1 MLPAEAPGR
10 YAASMRRYRRL
21 LAYAVAQWPALLL
34 VVALSLAL
42 SAVAALQ
49 PWPLKVLV
57 DHAVGDVPA
66 PDALRAMLDAL
77 APASPALALV
87 AAAALA
93 SFVLFMLGA
102 ALDAGLIWLWALAG
116 QRMIY
121 ALAADLFAQFQ
132 RLSLIYHGRR
142 TVGDALGRLT
152 EDTWSVYAVSDAL
165 LVAPARHLLTL
176 AAVGAV
182 AWQLDAQLTL
192 VALLAAPL
200 LAVLALL
207 LGRPLTGRERRER
220 ETRSRLMAFVQQTL
234 AATPIVQA
242 FCAEDRNRDRFLDLS
257 ERSVAAS
264 RGNAIAK
271 RGYMLV
277 NGTAATAGFAV
288 VLYAGGQ
295 AVLEGRIS
303 LGTLLVFVA
312 YIRSLQNAFLGLL
325 RTYGA
330 LKSAGARIERVMEV
344 LEARDRVP
352 ESPHARPV
360 PAPGAGGGRHVSLD
374 GVTFG
379 YEPER
384 PVLRDLTLD
393 VRAGETV
400 AIVGATGAGK
410 STLVSLVPRFFDPW
424 QGRVRID
431 DVDVRELRLAD
442 VRAQVALVLQEP
454 FLLPL
459 SVAENIA
466 YGRPE
471 AGRDEV
477 VAAAVAANAHDFIR
491 ALPQGY
497 DTPVGER
504 GVTLSGGERQRLAI
518 ARALV
523 KDAPVL
529 ILDEPTAALD
539 AGTEAAVV
547 DALHRLMRGRTTIII
562 AHRLSTVRLADR
574 IAVIEDGRVVEQG
587 PHATLLRAGGRY
599 QRLYALQLAGAPG
612 EEGAA

>member
-1 MLPAEAPGR
+1 
-10 YAASMRRYRRL
+10 MRRYRRL
-21 LAYAVAQWPALLL
+21 LAYAVPQWPALALI
-34 VVALSLAL
+34 VALSLVL

-57 DHAVGDVPA
+57 DHAVGGDPVPEA
-66 PDALRAMLDAL
+66 ARVVLDAL
-77 APASPALALV
+77 APASRALALI

-93 SFVLFMLGA
+93 AFGLFVLGA
-102 ALDAGLIWLWALAG
+102 ALEAGLIWLWALAG

-132 RLSLIYHGRR
+132 RLSLIYHGTRP
-142 TVGDALGRLT
+142 VGDALGRLT
-152 EDTWSVYAVSDAL
+152 EDTWSVYAVTDAL

-182 AWQLDAQLTL
+182 AWQLDPRLTL
-192 VALLAAPL
+192 IAALVAPL
-200 LAVLALL
+200 LAVFALL

-234 AATPIVQA
+234 SAIPVVQV
-242 FCAEDRNRDRFLDLS
+242 FCAEGRNRERFLDLAGH
-257 ERSVAAS
+257 SVAAS
-264 RGNAIAK
+264 RDNAVAK
-271 RGYMLV
+271 QGYTLV

-288 VLYAGGQ
+288 VLFAGGQ
-295 AVLEGRIS
+295 AVLEGRLS
-303 LGTLLVFVA
+303 LGSLLVFIA
-312 YIRSLQNAFLGLL
+312 YMRTLQSAFLGLL
-325 RTYGA
+325 RTYGS
-330 LKSAGARIERVMEV
+330 LRSAGARIERVMEV
-344 LEARDRVP
+344 LDARDRVP
-352 ESPHARPV
+352 ERPGARAI
-360 PAPGAGGGRHVSLD
+360 PAPGGGGGRRVTLES
-374 GVTFG
+374 VTFG
-379 YEPER
+379 YEPGR
-384 PVLRDLTLD
+384 AVLHNLGID
-393 VRAGETV
+393 VHPGETL

-410 STLVSLVPRFFDPW
+410 STLVSLLPRFFDPW
-424 QGRVRID
+424 QGCVRID
-431 DVDVRELRLAD
+431 GQDVRELRLAD

-466 YGRPE
+466 YGRPD

-504 GVTLSGGERQRLAI
+504 GATLSGGERQRLAI
-518 ARALV
+518 ARALL

-574 IAVIEDGRVVEQG
+574 IAVLEGGRIVEEG
-587 PHATLLRAGGRY
+587 AHAALLRAGGRY